1 MKERRTLN
9 GKKEFILIPLSSYLK
24 LILLFLSVFILNS
37 SGTSGLETG
46 IKRDNGEG
54 RRNISKTT
62 PVTYSYHV
70 TKTYPHDP
78 RAFTQGLAFE
88 NGFLYEGTGLYGKSS
103 LRKIV
108 LETGA
113 VVQRFNLPP
122 RLFGEGITIIRDK
135 LIQLTWR
142 SHVGFIYSRDSFKL
156 IRIFQYS
163 TEGWGITYDG
173 KQLIMSDGSEHLYFI
188 NPETYEISGK
198 VRVYDDKGFIT
209 KLNELEYIKGLIY
222 ANVWQSS
229 RIAIID
235 PLTGQVNG
243 WIELQELV
251 RIAGG
256 NNTTKTLNG
265 IAYDEKSDRLFITG
279 KLWPDIYEIRIAPS
293 AD

>member
-1 MKERRTLN
+1 MSQRILDYRQVIFPIAALIFI
-9 GKKEFILIPLSSYLK
+9 GSGEFFAYGSCIEQTKNPGGQDT
-24 LILLFLSVFILNS
+24 V
-37 SGTSGLETG
+37 ETA
-46 IKRDNGEG
+46 
-54 RRNISKTT
+54 
-62 PVTYSYHV
+62 PVVYSPRIID
-70 TKTYPHDP
+70 KYPHDP
-78 RAFTQGLAFE
+78 KAFTQGLVFE
-88 NGFLYEGTGLYGKSS
+88 NGYLYEGTGLYGKSS
-103 LRKIV
+103 LRKTV
-108 LETGA
+108 LESGD
-113 VVQRFNLPP
+113 VEKRLNLPA
-122 RLFGEGITIIRDK
+122 RLFGEGITIVQDK

-142 SHVGFIYSRDSFKL
+142 SHVGFVYARDSFEL

-173 KQLIMSDGSEHLYFI
+173 KRLIMSDGTEHLYFI

-198 VRVYDDKGFIT
+198 VRVYDDNGFIT

-265 IAYDEKSDRLFITG
+265 IAYDEKSDRLLITG
-279 KLWPDIYEIRIAPS
+279 KMWPDIYEIRIAPS